1 MFLKIVKS
9 CLILCTFAF
18 IALADQHQEEENL
31 LSRQKRF
38 LVFEPSTVWQLSMA
52 LVSKIAYV
60 DSHRVAI
67 NSGFNVNYNLPTSL
81 ANFYKPTYFRSLE
94 NSTSPIFEF
103 IKKFAESNDTSVS
116 DLTPSSDD
124 EKSERRNNDENRT
137 NENLEA
143 DDDNEVTTTE
153 TETTTKKLKKKKKPK
168 VKRDLT
174 AAELYSGLKDTLKVS
189 GYHEDCLL
197 KSICELARHPLTD
210 HDNDLV
216 YEILHFV
223 LTPSVHQGFDSETE
237 VDEQRIY
244 EEAETIGNSDGDC
257 ELFYSSCESSPL
269 NSISQIMH
277 EDFYD

>member
-174 AAELYSGLKDTLKVS
+174 AAELYSGLKDTLKV
-189 GYHEDCLL
+189 
-197 KSICELARHPLTD
+197 
-210 HDNDLV
+210 
-216 YEILHFV
+216 
-223 LTPSVHQGFDSETE
+223 
-237 VDEQRIY
+237 
-244 EEAETIGNSDGDC
+244 
-257 ELFYSSCESSPL
+257 
-269 NSISQIMH
+269 
-277 EDFYD
+277 